1 MHLDWWNKKLKQTK
15 IIMIINKSLSE
26 STYTRE
32 DIRGCS
38 HPTAV
43 PGRDYFFFQNCFQ
56 VCQSFTH
63 MHFRIWWENVTEKWT
78 NRETWLPLNLSTNSK
93 TGQSWLLR
101 RPRLFAAPSLL
112 SREDELGP
120 RLELGF
126 CEFPACFWFYKRY
139 FLYLGFQTYWYPVR
153 AGN

>member
-1 MHLDWWNKKLKQTK
+1 
-15 IIMIINKSLSE
+15 MIINKSVYIHKTGYSRLFPSH
-26 STYTRE
+26 
-32 DIRGCS
+32 CS
-38 HPTAV
+38 A
-43 PGRDYFFFQNCFQ
+43 RSRLLFFFSKLF
-56 VCQSFTH
+56 SSLPILYTH
-63 MHFRIWWENVTEKWT
+63 ALQDMMGKC
-78 NRETWLPLNLSTNSK
+78 NREIDKSRKLSFPLNLSTNSK

-101 RPRLFAAPSLL
+101 RPRSSAAPSLL
-112 SREDELGP
+112 SREDDLGP